1 MTMKTKTD
9 KDAEAAFIVS
19 VVAALVAV
27 YGCWGYDIGLVK
39 VIFWGMVTFLV
50 VFIGT
55 AILSGHD

>member
-1 MTMKTKTD
+1 MTMKTKMD
-9 KDAEAAFIVS
+9 KDAEAAS

-27 YGCWGYDIGLVK
+27 YGCWAYDIGLVK
-39 VIFWGMVTFLV
+39 GIFWGMVTFLV